1 MSRILFWSADTAG
14 CGHYRCEFP
23 AAGLRAAGHDVSVG
37 MGLPGPQPN
46 ACMSAAETLALASSN
61 LSDVDVLVGQRVCNI
76 EPSLLWHHLA
86 QRTDRPKLVFE
97 LDDDPWSLQHEHDN
111 PAAAEWGPVLGN
123 VERNLAVSDAVT
135 VSTWR
140 LAEVVSE
147 FTSAPVHVVPNAV
160 PDHIVREDFVVPDR
174 VWSLGWQGS
183 PTHDG
188 DWAEDEA
195 ARTVVRWLQRHEP
208 VRLRLL
214 GGQPQP
220 LRRAGIALKVVYP
233 GTRDLEEH
241 YGRIRNLFD
250 VSLAP
255 LRRSTFNRSKSDIRL
270 LESAALG
277 IPWIATDYG
286 PYAVETDAL
295 DGAMVARG
303 GLRVRSSVE
312 WRKALDYMVTETAAR
327 QAFSE
332 AGLRWARSRTV
343 SAITPLWERALGV

>member
-1 MSRILFWSADTAG
+1 MSRVLFWSADAAG
-14 CGHYRCEFP
+14 CGHYRCEYP
-23 AAGLRAAGHDVSVG
+23 ATGLRAKGHEVSVG

-46 ACMSAAETLALASSN
+46 TCMSAAETLALAESN
-61 LSDVDVLVGQRVCNI
+61 LSGVDVLVGQRVCNL

-86 QRTDRPKLVFE
+86 QSTDRPKLVFE
-97 LDDDPWSLQHEHDN
+97 LDDDPWSLQHERDN
-111 PAAAEWGPVLGN
+111 PAAHTWGPLLGN
-123 VERNLAVSDAVT
+123 VERNLQVSDAVT
-135 VSTWR
+135 VSTWQ

-160 PDHIVREDFVVPDR
+160 PDHIVWEPRLVVDTVR
-174 VWSLGWQGS
+174 TLGWQGS
-183 PTHDG
+183 PTHNG
-188 DWAEDEA
+188 DWAEDSA
-195 ARTVVRWLQRHEP
+195 ARTVVRWLQRHQP
-208 VRLRLL
+208 VELKLL

-220 LRRAGIALKVVYP
+220 LQRAGIALKSVLP
-233 GTRDLEEH
+233 PTPDLEEH
-241 YGRIRNLFD
+241 YRRIRAMFD

-277 IPWIATDYG
+277 IPWVATDFG

-303 GLRVRSSVE
+303 GLRVRSSAE
-312 WRKALDYMVTETAAR
+312 WPAALDLMVAGSRDR

-332 AGLRWARSRTV
+332 AGVRWARTRTV
-343 SAITPLWERALGV
+343 SAITPLWEAALGV

>member
-1 MSRILFWSADTAG
+1 
-14 CGHYRCEFP
+14 
-23 AAGLRAAGHDVSVG
+23 
-37 MGLPGPQPN
+37 
-46 ACMSAAETLALASSN
+46 MSASETLALASSN
-61 LSDVDVLVGQRVCNI
+61 LADVDVLVGQRVCNL

-97 LDDDPWSLQHEHDN
+97 LDDDPWSLQHERDN

-135 VSTWR
+135 VSTWQ

-174 VWSLGWQGS
+174 VRALGWQGS

-188 DWAEDEA
+188 DWAEDSA
-195 ARTVVRWLQRHEP
+195 ARTVVRWLQRHDG
-208 VRLRLL
+208 VRLELL
-214 GGQPQP
+214 GGQPLP
-220 LRRAGIALKVVYP
+220 LQRAGIAHKIVHP
-233 GTRDLEEH
+233 GTRDLAEH
-241 YGRIRNLFD
+241 YRRVRDLFH

-277 IPWIATDYG
+277 IPWVATDYG
-286 PYAVETDAL
+286 PYAVTTNAL
-295 DGAMVARG
+295 NGAITPVG
-303 GLRVRSSVE
+303 GLRCRSSAE
-312 WRKALDYMVTETAAR
+312 WRSALEFMAAGQRDR
-327 QAFSE
+327 QSFSE

-343 SAITPLWERALGV
+343 STITPLWEAALGV

>member
-1 MSRILFWSADTAG
+1 VSRVLFWSADTAG

-37 MGLPGPQPN
+37 MGLPGKQPN
-46 ACMSAAETLALASSN
+46 ACMTAAETLALASSN
-61 LSDVDVLVGQRVCNI
+61 LSDVDVLVGQRVCNL

-97 LDDDPWSLQHEHDN
+97 LDDDPWSLQHERDN

-135 VSTWR
+135 VSTWQ

-147 FTSAPVHVVPNAV
+147 FTSAPVSVVPNAV
-160 PDHIVREDFVVPDR
+160 PDHIVREDFVVPDQ
-174 VWSLGWQGS
+174 VTTLGWQGS

-188 DWAEDEA
+188 DWFEDSA
-195 ARTVVRWLQRHEP
+195 ARTVVRWLQRHES
-208 VRLRLL
+208 VQLQLL
-214 GGQPQP
+214 GGEPSP
-220 LRRAGIALKVVYP
+220 LRNAPLVWKSLLP

-241 YGRIRNLFD
+241 YGRIRSLFD

-286 PYAVETDAL
+286 PYTVPGDLDHAIPPAEGGMRVRNQKEWREAL
-295 DGAMVARG
+295 DWLATCRDIRQ
-303 GLRVRSSVE
+303 GL
-312 WRKALDYMVTETAAR
+312 
-327 QAFSE
+327 SE
-332 AGLRWARSRTV
+332 RGLRWARSRTV
-343 SAITPLWERALGV
+343 SAITLLWERALGL